1 MHNSRR
7 RSSILWIAA
16 LLLLAQFLIRVHH
29 ITVLDPYLDE
39 SYHISRAS
47 IVWQFD
53 SNPGRFSHGKV
64 LLYFWLGLFQAA
76 PSAVLFTSRASIALF
91 SLITG
96 ASIFQMGRM
105 LHNARAGAL
114 ALLLYAILPLA
125 FFYESMA
132 MADPFAAGFAA
143 LVAWRSLVFARHPSW
158 REGALLGVLIAL
170 ASLAKLTLALIP
182 ALPVLAALLYA
193 PPHLVRSAQ
202 RWLRTYMPPLVLA
215 AAIVAIAWLP
225 LLLPAYFARNS
236 ASPFVL
242 VNSTNVR
249 SSGQVAASVENYG
262 REALS
267 LVADFTS
274 GPMLVAAPL
283 LIAAWMLLARADRV
297 RSRAALFLA
306 TWMLVSVGLVI
317 GAATLVSSRYFVP
330 AAAPAVLLVACA
342 AIALA
347 ERPGVQRWAGAG
359 AAAVIVVWGVLF
371 VGPFIRE
378 SWQNPHAL
386 PLRSTNYNE
395 YLSGWISSDDAI
407 RSVAQQIDHLDPPPS
422 RIYASYTI
430 CDLLYFYSPQPV
442 QCFAPM
448 PPPDALRER
457 VNEDLQP
464 GETAYF
470 IAYVED
476 NVQVDPPDVGADLVG
491 WYERPHTNRPI
502 WVWQI
507 WPNGS
512 PPPPPPLPPPGNIDL
527 VPGF

>member
-1 MHNSRR
+1 M
-7 RSSILWIAA
+7 LWIAA

-29 ITVLDPYLDE
+29 ITILDPYLDE

-47 IVWQFD
+47 IVWHFD
-53 SNPGRFSHGKV
+53 SNPGRFAHGKV
-64 LLYFWLGLFQAA
+64 LLYYWLGLFQAA
-76 PSAVLFTSRASIALF
+76 PSAVLFTSRAAIALF

-96 ASIFQMGRM
+96 ASIFQIGRY

-125 FFYESMA
+125 VFYESMA

-143 LVAWRSLVFARHPSW
+143 LVAWRSLVFARRPSW

-170 ASLAKLTLALIP
+170 ASFAKLTLALIP
-182 ALPVLAALLYA
+182 VLPVLAALLYA
-193 PPHLVRSAQ
+193 PPSVLRN
-202 RWLRTYMPPLVLA
+202 RTIWLRTYIPPLVLA
-215 AAIVAIAWLP
+215 AGIVVIVWLP

-249 SSGQVAASVENYG
+249 TSGPVAASVEGYG

-274 GPMLVAAPL
+274 GAMLIAGPLIVAAWL
-283 LIAAWMLLARADRV
+283 LVGRDRARERHV
-297 RSRAALFLA
+297 LFLA
-306 TWMLVSVGLVI
+306 IWLLASVGLVI

-342 AIALA
+342 ATALA

-359 AAAVIVVWGVLF
+359 AAAVIAVWGVLF
-371 VGPFIRE
+371 VAPFLHA
-378 SWQNPHAL
+378 SWQDPHAL

-395 YLSGWISSDDAI
+395 YLSGWISGDDAI
-407 RSVAQQIDHLDPPPS
+407 RSLAQQIDQIDPPPS
-422 RIYASYTI
+422 RIYASYTL

-448 PPPDALRER
+448 PPPDTLRDR
-457 VNEDLQP
+457 VNQELGP
-464 GETAYF
+464 GDTAYF
-470 IAYVED
+470 IAYDED
-476 NVQVDPPDVGADLVG
+476 NGQIDPPEVGADLVG

-502 WVWQI
+502 WLWHI
-507 WPNGS
+507 WPNAS